1 MPQRLTPLEVS
12 LLVLDTAHAPAHVAT
27 VDIFEAQPDGLD
39 YERLIALISDRIAYV
54 PRYRQ
59 RVRDVP
65 ARLAAPIW
73 VDDESFDL
81 TFHVRRSALP
91 RPGTM
96 EQLRE
101 FVGRV
106 VARRMDRSRPLWE
119 MYVVEGL
126 EGNRFAVVAKT
137 HLTLVDGVDNV
148 DIGQV
153 LLDAR
158 VDPGFEFET
167 NEWRPVPEPGA
178 AELIVGA
185 LWESA
190 QDPLLAWQNL
200 QGVATG
206 ALGVAVAAGE
216 AMGGVGSTVVGL
228 IENALLGSR
237 PRSSSPLSGFVSEQ
251 RRVALVSI
259 PLADLKAVRD
269 EHNHTI
275 NDVILAVVTGAL
287 RSWLLTRGES
297 VPTGRELTALVPMS
311 VTEDDGEPTSLGSRV
326 APHVQP
332 LPIGE
337 PNALMRLHQVA
348 FATQA
353 HKETGRA
360 VDARTL
366 SDIAG
371 FAPATLHAL
380 GVRVSNDILRRQH
393 DVLVTNVPGPQLTLY
408 AAGER
413 LVASYPVLPL
423 EGGHLLAIGVTSYD
437 GHVFLGL
444 TADRD
449 AVSDLDVLAQCLG
462 DAVDEL
468 LDTTV
473 RARSQRQ
480 PTRKASAA
488 ARKAAASKAA
498 ARQEARRTSGQRRAA
513 MRNLASRAVELGT
526 NATKAP
532 ATKRAASPSSTAR
545 KLPTTA
551 APTGTGETTAK
562 KVAPSKKP
570 STTTKS
576 TAAKKTAP
584 AKKTATTKTAPAK
597 KAATAKTTSG
607 TSKAATAKKTTTGT
621 PARKTPA
628 KKATTKKTATSRSTA
643 AKSAGSTSSGEAS

>member
-12 LLVLDTAHAPAHVAT
+12 LLVLDTAHAPAHVST

-39 YERLIALISDRIAYV
+39 YERLIALIGDRIAYV

-59 RVRDVP
+59 RVREVP
-65 ARLAAPIW
+65 ARLAAPVW

-106 VARRMDRSRPLWE
+106 AARRLDRSRPLWE

-126 EGNRFAVVAKT
+126 EDNRFAVVAKT

-158 VDPGFEFET
+158 VDPDFEFGASES
-167 NEWRPVPEPGA
+167 WRPLPEPGA
-178 AELIVGA
+178 AELVAGA

-200 QGVATG
+200 QGMATG
-206 ALGVAVAAGE
+206 ALGVAVAVGE
-216 AMGGVGSTVVGL
+216 AMGGVGSSVVGL
-228 IENALLGSR
+228 VENALLGTR
-237 PRSSSPLSGFVSEQ
+237 PRSSSPLSGFISEQ
-251 RRVALVSI
+251 RRVALVSVR
-259 PLADLKAVRD
+259 LADLKAVRD
-269 EHNHTI
+269 EHDHTI

-380 GVRVSNDILRRQH
+380 GVRVSNDVLRRQH

-437 GHVFLGL
+437 GQVFLGL

-449 AVSDLDVLAQCLG
+449 AVPDLDVLAQCLD
-462 DAVDEL
+462 DAMDEL

-513 MRNLASRAVELGT
+513 MRNLASRAVELGA
-526 NATKAP
+526 NATKTPAAKRTVRAP
-532 ATKRAASPSSTAR
+532 TSSTAR
-545 KLPTTA
+545 KLPTKPPVPESEPPA
-551 APTGTGETTAK
+551 AKTTAK
-562 KVAPSKKP
+562 KAPAKKAP
-570 STTTKS
+570 AKTATAEKSTASGAAKK
-576 TAAKKTAP
+576 TAAKKTTA
-584 AKKTATTKTAPAK
+584 AKAPAK
-597 KAATAKTTSG
+597 KAPARKM
-607 TSKAATAKKTTTGT
+607 

-628 KKATTKKTATSRSTA
+628 EKTADRP
-643 AKSAGSTSSGEAS
+643 